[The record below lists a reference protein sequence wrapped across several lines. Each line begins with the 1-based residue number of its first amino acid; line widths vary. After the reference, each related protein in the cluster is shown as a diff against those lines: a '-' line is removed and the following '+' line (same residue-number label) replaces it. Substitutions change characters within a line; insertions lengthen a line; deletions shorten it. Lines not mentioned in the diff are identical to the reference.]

1 MHDGSVVSLDI
12 SELLWTPAGS
22 PIDPDSHLMTLIF
35 FGKCPMVLHAV
46 EVLVDR
52 HDELI
57 AKCEKKQHLVFG
69 AEVVAGGPS
78 LFRRINIRG
87 REYVLIAVPTVQA
100 GGYR

>member
-1 MHDGSVVSLDI
+1 MSDPIVTLDI
-12 SELLWTPAGS
+12 SGLLWTPAG
-22 PIDPDSHLMTLIF
+22 PPDDRDSHLMTLIF
-35 FGKCPMVLHAV
+35 FGKCPMVLHAI

-78 LFRRINIRG
+78 LFRRVIIRG
-87 REYVLIAVPTVQA
+87 REYVLIAIPTVQA
-100 GGYR
+100 GGFK